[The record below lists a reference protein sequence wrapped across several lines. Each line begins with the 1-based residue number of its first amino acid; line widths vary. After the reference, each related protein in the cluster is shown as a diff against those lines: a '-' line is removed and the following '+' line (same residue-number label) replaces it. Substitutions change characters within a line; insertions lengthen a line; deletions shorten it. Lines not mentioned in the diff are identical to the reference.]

1 MQGNSQLGAVMLNS
15 ISVIAFWLLIGL
27 GIGAVIGHIFHCNSE
42 FDRRM
47 AELDSLI
54 EELNESAERCAE
66 ARDRLTELTV
76 NVYQHLKEQMK

>member
-1 MQGNSQLGAVMLNS
+1 MLNS

-47 AELDSLI
+47 NELDAVI
-54 EELNESAERCAE
+54 EELNESADRCAE

-76 NVYQHLKEQMK
+76 KVYQQLKEGMK

>member
-1 MQGNSQLGAVMLNS
+1 MLDTLF
-15 ISVIAFWLLIGL
+15 VIAFWLLIGL
-27 GIGAVIGHIFHCNSE
+27 GVGAVIGHIFHCNRE

-47 AELDSLI
+47 NELDAVI
-54 EELNESAERCAE
+54 EELNESADRCAE